1 MYIVR
6 LPVNFLYPKE
16 DYHPVLMIQDHGS
29 ENETGN
35 RITTGTEITKI

>member
-6 LPVNFLYPKE
+6 LPVDFLYPME
-16 DYHPVLMIQDHGS
+16 DYRPALMNQDGS

-35 RITTGTEITKI
+35 RITTGTEITKK

>member
-16 DYHPVLMIQDHGS
+16 DCHPALMIQDGS

-35 RITTGTEITKI
+35 RITTGTEITKK